1 MQKRNGAS
9 ILAPKQNSYSLDCA
23 LTLSLLQAILGV
35 MKTDDL
41 VHEGRVLP
49 PLSVIYRDH
58 HLLILNKPPDL
69 VMHPTYK
76 HADGTM
82 WDAVLAYQR
91 EQGADDWQPPD
102 LPDEP
107 GWLQAPAHIREML
120 RQRRL
125 ERLWKEDGLLE
136 RPGLVH
142 RLDKD
147 TSGIVAVA
155 RTERSRYHLVQQF
168 YDHSIVKRYLAV
180 VQKGAPDWAQP
191 HTTFAV
197 NKRQS
202 DGSET
207 ALDPAV
213 ALAKA
218 SGDELILSGPLQRD
232 PVERR
237 RCIVGPDGQEATTII
252 RALAVEHG
260 FVLLD
265 VRPVTGRT
273 HQIRAHL
280 AALGY
285 PIVGDHTYGLPCST
299 SDTTLTRQFLHAYSL
314 TLRRYP
320 DNTRCT
326 FIAPLAADLTA
337 WLERHFPAGVREI
350 ARRCEQQAGA

>member
-1 MQKRNGAS
+1 
-9 ILAPKQNSYSLDCA
+9 
-23 LTLSLLQAILGV
+23 
-35 MKTDDL
+35 
-41 VHEGRVLP
+41 
-49 PLSVIYRDH
+49 VIYRDH

-91 EQGADDWQPPD
+91 EQGADDWQPPE

-180 VQKGAPDWAQP
+180 VCKGAPVWAQP
-191 HTTFAV
+191 RTTFTV
-197 NKRQS
+197 SKRQA
-202 DGSET
+202 DGSES
-207 ALDPAV
+207 LLNPDV
-213 ALAKA
+213 VLAKV
-218 SGDELILSGPLQRD
+218 SNEEIILNGPLQRD
-232 PVERR
+232 PTERR
-237 RCIVGPDGQEATTII
+237 RCIVGPDGQEATTVI
-252 RALAVEHG
+252 RALAVEQG
-260 FVLLD
+260 FALLD

-285 PIVGDHTYGLPCST
+285 PIVGDRTYGLSPIECSAPAAM
-299 SDTTLTRQFLHAYSL
+299 LTRQFLHAYSL

-320 DNTRCT
+320 DNTPCT
-326 FIAPLAADLTA
+326 FIAPLAADLLD
-337 WLERHFPAGVREI
+337 WLERYFPAGVWQI
-350 ARRCEQQAGA
+350 AKHCEQQVSV

>member
-1 MQKRNGAS
+1 M
-9 ILAPKQNSYSLDCA
+9 
-23 LTLSLLQAILGV
+23 
-35 MKTDDL
+35 MTDDL
-41 VHEGRVLP
+41 AQERCVLP

-82 WDAVLAYQR
+82 WDAVLAYQQ

-168 YDHSIVKRYLAV
+168 YDHSIVKRYFAV
-180 VQKGAPDWAQP
+180 VQKGAPDWSHP
-191 HTTFAV
+191 RTTFTV
-197 NKRQS
+197 SKRLV
-202 DGSET
+202 DGSE
-207 ALDPAV
+207 ARLDPDAM
-213 ALAKA
+213 LASA
-218 SGDELILSGPLQRD
+218 SDDDIILNGPLQRD
-232 PVERR
+232 PEQRR

-252 RALAVEHG
+252 RVLAVEHG

-285 PIVGDHTYGLPCST
+285 PIVGDRTYGLPIECST
-299 SDTTLTRQFLHAYSL
+299 PDTVLSRQFLHAYSL
-314 TLRRYP
+314 NLRRYP
-320 DNTRCT
+320 DNTICT
-326 FIAPLAADLTA
+326 FIAPLAADLAA
-337 WLERHFPAGVREI
+337 WAECCFPAGAREI
-350 ARRCEQQAGA
+350 AGCCERQDGK